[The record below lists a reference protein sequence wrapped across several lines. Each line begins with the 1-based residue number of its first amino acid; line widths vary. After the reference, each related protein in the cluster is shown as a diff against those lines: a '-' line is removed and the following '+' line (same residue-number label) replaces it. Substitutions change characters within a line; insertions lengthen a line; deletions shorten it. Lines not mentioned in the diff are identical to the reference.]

1 MENKMNKPLVKLCG
15 NSSLEDLLIT
25 SQSQADYLGVIFA
38 KSKRRV
44 EPNRVKEW
52 LKEVDMKDKQLVA
65 IFVNAQLKEIENAL
79 NELPI
84 DVIQCHG
91 TESVSETAEIKA
103 RFNKTVWKALPHD
116 EGTLANMRAFAEAA
130 DGFVIDSKVKG
141 AFGGTGQTFDWSS
154 VPIYSEA
161 AGKMNKTL
169 FIAGGIQPENVDE
182 LLWLSPLGIDISSG
196 IERNEKKDKSLLVRL
211 EERVNH
217 HVSISR

>member
-1 MENKMNKPLVKLCG
+1 MTKPLIKLCG
-15 NSSLEDLLIT
+15 NRSLEDLQIT
-25 SQSQADYLGVIFA
+25 SQSSADYLGFIFA

-44 EPNRVKEW
+44 EPNKVYEW
-52 LKEVDMKDKQLVA
+52 LKKVDMNDKQLAA
-65 IFVNAQLKEIENAL
+65 IFVNAQLKEIENVL

-91 TESVSETAEIKA
+91 TESVSETAEIKT
-103 RFNKTVWKALPHD
+103 RFNKTVWKALPHY
-116 EGTLANMRAFAEAA
+116 EGTLSDMRAFEDAA
-130 DGFVIDSKVKG
+130 DGFVIDSKVKD

-154 VPIYSEA
+154 VPLYMDA
-161 AGKMNKTL
+161 AKKMNKTL
-169 FIAGGIQPENVDE
+169 FIAGGIQPGNIDE
-182 LLWLSPLGIDISSG
+182 LLGLSPLGIDISSG